1 MEERPA
7 ISVTDSGGV
16 TTSHIDDAV
25 KEPKPDDEIVPAP
38 EGDAGDLPARRPSFY
53 AIEGRSRSRSVG
65 ERQWTRVR
73 AVMTW
78 YTRLRR
84 IKKSVTVASISI
96 GSVVRRPGFTLIHLR
111 LLTKP

>member
-1 MEERPA
+1 MIFHKVSLSPLQEQPNAEDKPA

-16 TTSHIDDAV
+16 TSQIEDAG
-25 KEPKPDDEIVPAP
+25 KESRPDDEIVPAP
-38 EGDAGDLPARRPSFY
+38 EGTPGELASRRPSFY
-53 AIEGRSRSRSVG
+53 AVEGRSRSRSVG

-84 IKKSVTVASISI
+84 IKKSVHQTIDFVT
-96 GSVVRRPGFTLIHLR
+96 R
-111 LLTKP
+111 